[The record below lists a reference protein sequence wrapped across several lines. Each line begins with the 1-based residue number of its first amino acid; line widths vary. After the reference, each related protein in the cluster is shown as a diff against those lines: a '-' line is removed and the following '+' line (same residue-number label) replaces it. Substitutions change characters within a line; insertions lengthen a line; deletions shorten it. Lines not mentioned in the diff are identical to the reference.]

1 MIPVQAFEGR
11 DVAVFGLGRSG
22 LTAARALAAGSTK
35 RYRPG
40 SSPPEKASFH
50 ERPSAS

>member
-22 LTAARALAAGSTK
+22 LTAARWVWCECGGHRTMERLFQRYMATGELLAA
-35 RYRPG
+35 
-40 SSPPEKASFH
+40 
-50 ERPSAS
+50 